1 MLIVGPRIKL
11 RAISEAD
18 FAVIKEM
25 DSDPRVTEFLPGSA
39 ERSDLERH
47 TWLADCTKPTMEEP
61 WGFFTCLN
69 QEDEAMGWLHLRP
82 ERQNPEYWEL
92 GWRFLFKF
100 WGQGYATEGARLLMS
115 HAQKELSAQNFSA
128 HALSGNRASIRIM
141 EKLGLSLREEYLWND
156 KIAAE
161 RWTLELT

>member
-1 MLIVGPRIKL
+1 MLIVGPRIRL

-18 FAVIKEM
+18 FGLIKEM

-47 TWLADCTKPTMEEP
+47 TWLADCPKPTPDEP
-61 WGFFTCLN
+61 WGFFTCLT

-100 WGQGYATEGARLLMS
+100 WGHGYATEGAKLLVA
-115 HAQKELSAQNFSA
+115 HAEKNLDAKKFSA
-128 HALSGNRASIRIM
+128 HALAGNRASIRIM
-141 EKLGLSLREEYLWND
+141 EKLGLHLSQEYLWNEE
-156 KIAAE
+156 IAAE
-161 RWTLELT
+161 RWTLHLP

>member
-1 MLIVGPRIKL
+1 MVILGPRVKL

-18 FAVIKEM
+18 FGLIKEM

-47 TWLADCTKPTMEEP
+47 SGLADCPKPTEEHP

-69 QEDEAMGWLHLRP
+69 HQDEAMGWLHLRP
-82 ERQNPEYWEL
+82 EKQNPECWEL

-100 WGQGYATEGARLLMS
+100 WGQGYATEGARMLMS
-115 HAQKELSAQNFSA
+115 HAQQNLEAKKFCA
-128 HALSGNRASIRIM
+128 HALKGNRASIRIM
-141 EKLGLSLREEYLWND
+141 EKLGLTLMEEYLWND
-156 KIAAE
+156 EIAAE
-161 RWTLELT
+161 RWTLHLP